1 MSAVVSF
8 GGGEVW
14 FTNSRAWGLILEEG
28 MGRLDA
34 KTRDEF
40 EWYADSIGID
50 FTEIESDK
58 RAGVAAWLLGVID
71 DLRGELGA
79 SFGWNTEEDKVHF
92 DQLSE
97 LLRELLRKEG
107 PISGQEE

>member
-40 EWYADSIGID
+40 EWYADSVGID
-50 FTEIESDK
+50 FAGIEDSK

-71 DLRGELGA
+71 DMRGELGA
-79 SFGWNTEEDKVHF
+79 SLGWNTEKDRVHF
-92 DQLSE
+92 DQLAE
-97 LLRELLRKEG
+97 LLRDLLRKEG
-107 PISGQEE
+107 PISGQEK